1 MVVVIVLVLS
11 ILTGRSVAANVRP
24 TAPLMGWN
32 SYNYYGCKPSENI
45 IKTNAQG
52 LVDLGLRDLGYTY
65 VTPDC
70 GWDANYRDD
79 SNQLVWNPNLFPS
92 GGKALGDYLHGL
104 DLKFGVY
111 SGAGY
116 YQCGSTDLP
125 ASLGE
130 TQLGPP

>member
-1 MVVVIVLVLS
+1 
-11 ILTGRSVAANVRP
+11 
-24 TAPLMGWN
+24 MGWN
-32 SYNYYGCKPSENI
+32 SYNYYGCNPSEKI

-52 LVDLGLRDLGYTY
+52 LVDLGLRDLGYKY

-70 GWDANYRDD
+70 GWDANYRDA
-79 SNQLVWNPNLFPS
+79 SKQLVWNSSLFPS
-92 GGKALGDYLHGL
+92 GGKALGDYLHNLG
-104 DLKFGVY
+104 LKFGVY

-130 TQLGPP
+130 IQFSCREETR